1 MEDVVAHSGQHLA
14 QQLGVG
20 TVGLLGLGQ
29 RLQEGSDL
37 RFCGKAHIGVVNL
50 VGEAGGGARFPG
62 QVLGFVDHA
71 GCHQR
76 PASTT
81 PAESSRL
88 SPIMR
93 SPIESA

>member
-1 MEDVVAHSGQHLA
+1 METIVPHPGQHLA
-14 QQLGVG
+14 QQIG
-20 TVGLLGLGQ
+20 TGPAGILGLRQ
-29 RLQEGSDL
+29 RFQEGGDL
-37 RFCGKAHIGVVNL
+37 CFVGV
-50 VGEAGGGARFPG
+50 VGEAGGRTRLLGF
-62 QVLGFVDHA
+62 VLGFVGHA

-88 SPIMR
+88 DPIMR

>member
-1 MEDVVAHSGQHLA
+1 MRPA
-14 QQLGVG
+14 G
-20 TVGLLGLGQ
+20 TLSLRQG
-29 RLQEGSDL
+29 RQEGGDL
-37 RFCGKAHIGVVNL
+37 RLGGKAHVSSVGL
-50 VGEAGGGARFPG
+50 VGEAGRGTRLPG
-62 QVLGFVDHA
+62 LVLGFVDHA